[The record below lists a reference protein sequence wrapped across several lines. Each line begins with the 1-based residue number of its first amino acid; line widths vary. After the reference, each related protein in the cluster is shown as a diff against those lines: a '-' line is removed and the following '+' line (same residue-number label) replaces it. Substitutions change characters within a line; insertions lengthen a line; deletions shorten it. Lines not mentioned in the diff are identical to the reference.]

1 MNINEKLNELARL
14 QSAAMAEQTT
24 IAICAYRRAL
34 LREGAALLEY
44 VRQLEAER
52 DQLRAELI
60 KVLRFVGG
68 QAVPDVSTP
77 FLLNV
82 SEEVSAVLA
91 GMTQVTADLRS
102 EVERLRGEVS
112 GVRKVLRSR
121 HCPPLNGETVAEA
134 FNTAFFNAESHM
146 DGLRKQRDNA
156 TARAEAAERERDEA
170 SQLLRELAEI
180 LNPHDHYDQAK
191 LLGWARDTVERARE
205 ADVAQAH
212 AQDLSRA
219 MEAQPYTSFSFRA
232 DGELLCLTKECV
244 RHFPAGSTVANV
256 GHTTDCPEGM
266 KQAAL
271 SRTPA
276 QSLARLKAGVLRDEY
291 RKLAKRFREADHRG
305 RPAIVS
311 VTWAV
316 LAESMDLE
324 ADRLEATDG
333 L

>member
-1 MNINEKLNELARL
+1 MRADCIFCGFESYGVDGLKAHSATCNLHPLA
-14 QSAAMAEQTT
+14 
-24 IAICAYRRAL
+24 
-34 LREGAALLEY
+34 
-44 VRQLEAER
+44 AER
-52 DQLRAELI
+52 DQLRADNKRLD
-60 KVLRFVGG
+60 KL
-68 QAVPDVSTP
+68 
-77 FLLNV
+77 
-82 SEEVSAVLA
+82 SEEATEKLHEA
-91 GMTQVTADLRS
+91 TI
-102 EVERLRGEVS
+102 RL
-112 GVRKVLRSR
+112 LDA
-121 HCPPLNGETVAEA
+121 TV
-134 FNTAFFNAESHM
+134 
-146 DGLRKQRDNA
+146 
-156 TARAEAAERERDEA
+156 RAEAAESDAAKCREEYKSLYAQVSDVMRERGEA
-170 SQLLRELAEI
+170 QQLLRELAEI